1 MDAVQQ
7 RFGETEE
14 FRVVLLPVE
23 ASLPR
28 QVPEENDKVLRLH
41 RIDGSGYR
49 VSREELYTEVSEGTQ
64 LTPVFLCMTGLSA
77 VVAAIGLLRDDLV
90 VLIGAMVIAPLLS
103 PNVTLALA
111 TTLGDFAMAKGA
123 LKAQA
128 VGVAIA
134 AVLSVLIGHVLG
146 VDPHVQT
153 VASRTHVGPAD
164 IALALAAGAAGTLA
178 FTSGLPSAIIGVM
191 VAVALLP
198 PLVAAGLLLGA
209 GHPDLALGA
218 LLLLS
223 ANVICV
229 NLSGVVTFFVQG
241 VRPRVWWK
249 AERAKKATKRAL
261 VLWVALLAVLAGVIL
276 LAPKE

>member
-1 MDAVQQ
+1 
-7 RFGETEE
+7 
-14 FRVVLLPVE
+14 
-23 ASLPR
+23 
-28 QVPEENDKVLRLH
+28 
-41 RIDGSGYR
+41 
-49 VSREELYTEVSEGTQ
+49 
-64 LTPVFLCMTGLSA
+64 MTGLSA

-123 LKAQA
+123 LKAKG
-128 VGVAIA
+128 VSVAIA
-134 AVLSVLIGHVLG
+134 AVLALLIGFVLG
-146 VDPHVQT
+146 VDPQVKA

-164 IALALAAGAAGTLA
+164 LALALAAGTAGTLA
-178 FTSGLPSAIIGVM
+178 FTSGLPGAIIGVM

-223 ANVICV
+223 VNVICV
-229 NLSGVVTFFVQG
+229 NLAGVVTFLVQG

-249 AERAKKATKRAL
+249 AERAKKAAKRAL
-261 VLWVALLAVLAGVIL
+261 LLWAALLAVLVGVIL
-276 LAPKE
+276 LAPKK